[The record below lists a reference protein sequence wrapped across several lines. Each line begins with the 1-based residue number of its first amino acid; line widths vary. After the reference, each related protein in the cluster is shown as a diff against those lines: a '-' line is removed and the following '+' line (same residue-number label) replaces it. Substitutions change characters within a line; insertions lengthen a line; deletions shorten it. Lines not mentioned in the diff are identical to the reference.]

1 MPFRVD
7 PGRKECAQDRSIV
20 AGLWCLASDCR
31 STFRCVTPEPV
42 GLVRSCVTSIT
53 DRNGA
58 PVQAEVTILAPTKRL
73 LGGFGSTTEKQ
84 WTGAPLQHLRRE
96 GKGKS

>member
-1 MPFRVD
+1 MLSTGLHFALESTPVCRVAWVGVRLFFTSRVD
-7 PGRKECAQDRSIV
+7 DGRGRGGWAVKEATVFFSHF
-20 AGLWCLASDCR
+20 S
-31 STFRCVTPEPV
+31 
-42 GLVRSCVTSIT
+42 SCVTSIT

-84 WTGAPLQHLRRE
+84 
-96 GKGKS
+96 